1 MRLLT
6 VSHFFAAHGGGIER
20 VAGHLNAALAAQ
32 GHDTRWAAAQ
42 EGALPDLGATRAI
55 GLASI
60 DWLER
65 ISGLPMPIPL
75 PGAIHR
81 LWRAVADADAVV
93 VHDALYLSSIL
104 AVIAARWHGKPVL
117 VIQHIADIPFAN
129 LVMRAVMALA
139 DRLATRP
146 MLRGADQVVFISAS
160 VRDRFTG
167 LRFRRPPLLL
177 FNGVDTATF
186 RPAEPGERDALREA
200 HGFGDTRTLLFVG
213 RFVAKKG
220 LAVIKA
226 VALARPDWRFVLV
239 GRGPIDPVRW
249 SLANVQVAG
258 QQPPMV
264 LAELY
269 RAADLLLL
277 PSVGEGFPLV
287 VQEAMVSGL
296 RIVCGAD
303 TAVAD
308 PGAAPWLTGVAIDIA
323 DPASTA
329 VRVITEIDAL
339 PAGPPSPAMTEH
351 AARVYNWPGMA
362 AAIAEAIGRIA
373 A

>member
-20 VAGHLNAALAAQ
+20 VAGQLNAALAAQ

-42 EGALPDLGATRAI
+42 EGVLPDLGATHAI
-55 GLASI
+55 GLTSF

-75 PGAIHR
+75 PGAILR
-81 LWRAVADADAVV
+81 LWRAVADAEAVI

-117 VIQHIADIPFAN
+117 LIQHIADIPFASP
-129 LVMRAVMALA
+129 VMRTVMALA

-146 MLRGADQVVFISAS
+146 MLRAANQVVFISAS

-167 LRFRRPPLLL
+167 LRFRRLPLLL
-177 FNGVDTATF
+177 FNGVDTALF
-186 RPAEPGERDALREA
+186 RPAAPGERDALRAA
-200 HGFGDTRTLLFVG
+200 HGFGSTRTLLFVG

-220 LAVIKA
+220 LAVIE
-226 VALARPDWRFVLV
+226 ALALAHPDWRFVLV
-239 GRGPIDPVRW
+239 GRGPIDPARW
-249 SLANVQVAG
+249 RLANVQVAG
-258 QQPPMV
+258 QQSPAV

-287 VQEAMVSGL
+287 VQEAMASGL

-303 TAVAD
+303 TAIAD
-308 PGAAPWLTGVAIDIA
+308 PEAERWLTGVAIDIA
-323 DPASTA
+323 DPGSTA
-329 VRVITEIDAL
+329 MRIIATIDAL
-339 PAGPPSPAMTEH
+339 PAVPPAPAMTRY
-351 AARVYNWPGMA
+351 AARAYSWPGMA
-362 AAIAEAIGRIA
+362 TALAGAIGHIVS
-373 A
+373 

>member
-42 EGALPDLGATRAI
+42 EGAMPDLGATRAI
-55 GLASI
+55 GLASVN
-60 DWLER
+60 WLER

-75 PGAIHR
+75 PGAILR

-104 AVIAARWHGKPVL
+104 AVIAARWHKKPVL
-117 VIQHIADIPFAN
+117 LIQHIADIPFAN
-129 LVMRAVMALA
+129 PVMRAVMALA
-139 DRLATRP
+139 DLLATRP
-146 MLRGADQVVFISAS
+146 MLRAVDQVVFISAG
-160 VRDRFTG
+160 VRDRFAG
-167 LRFRRPPLLL
+167 LRFRRLPLLL

-186 RPAEPGERDALREA
+186 RPAEPGEREVLREA
-200 HGFGDTRTLLFVG
+200 HGFQDTRTLLFVG

-220 LAVIKA
+220 LAVIE
-226 VALARPDWRFVLV
+226 ALALTRPDWRFVLV
-239 GRGPIDPVRW
+239 GRGPIDPARW

-258 QQPPMV
+258 QQSPAV

-287 VQEAMVSGL
+287 MQEAMASGL

-303 TAVAD
+303 TAAAD
-308 PGAAPWLTGVAIDIA
+308 PAAAHWLTGVPIDLA

-329 VRVITEIDAL
+329 MRVIAEIHAL
-339 PAGPPSPAMTEH
+339 PAGRPAPGMTRY
-351 AARVYNWPGMA
+351 ATRVYSWPGMA
-362 AAIAEAIGRIA
+362 SALSEAIGRITR
-373 A
+373 